1 MAFLASLMDDLALDE
16 AVAVSR
22 KIEPKLRRDFL
33 KELPL
38 ELALH
43 CMSFVRLR
51 FAMRAELINRSVMLA
66 LSAEQL
72 KFPDTGINYSPTNR
86 LGKRF
91 MIGM

>member
-22 KIEPKLRRDFL
+22 KIEPRLRRDFL

-43 CMSFVRLR
+43 CMSFVRPPS
-51 FAMRAELINRSVMLA
+51 I
-66 LSAEQL
+66 
-72 KFPDTGINYSPTNR
+72 T
-86 LGKRF
+86 LGQKL
-91 MIGM
+91 MN

>member
-43 CMSFVRLR
+43 CMSFVRLK
-51 FAMRAELINRSVMLA
+51 FAMRMELMTR
-66 LSAEQL
+66 
-72 KFPDTGINYSPTNR
+72 
-86 LGKRF
+86 
-91 MIGM
+91 